1 MTGKIK
7 LVHSGGNAVSI
18 AVPTS
23 NPSSSEVEFKL
34 PQSDGSANQ
43 RLITDGSGN
52 LSVANAGASGKILKV
67 ENFVYKGLSSA
78 QRVSNAYIATPLVCS
93 ITPSAASSKIY
104 VVYNLI
110 VGPND
115 GVRSGATVYRDINS
129 GGYSQLDTIKANT
142 DGSSQRLSSIS
153 NGPTQWTPQTLSN
166 CFVDTPSYSV
176 GNAISYK
183 LYTWAESNATLY
195 INRIYA
201 HDNGSTSYGVGCSTM
216 TLMEIAV

>member
-52 LSVANAGASGKILKV
+52 LSFANAAAGGKILKI
-67 ENFVYKGLSSA
+67 ENFIYKDISSA
-78 QRVSNAYIATPLVCS
+78 QSSSNAYMATGLVCS
-93 ITPSAASSKIY
+93 ITPSAANSKIY

-110 VGPND
+110 VGMAD
-115 GVRSGATVYRDINS
+115 GYRTGAAVYRDINS
-129 GGYSQLDTIKANT
+129 GGFSQLTTIKANAS
-142 DGSSQRLSSIS
+142 GVNQRLSSIS
-153 NGPTQWTPQTLSN
+153 NGATLWTPQTLSN
-166 CFVDTPSYSV
+166 CFIDTPSYSV

-183 LYTWAESNATLY
+183 LYTWAESNGTVY
-195 INRIYA
+195 INRIGGHDTGSATYA
-201 HDNGSTSYGVGCSTM
+201 VGCSTM
-216 TLMEIAV
+216 TLMEIAA